1 MVVILFHN
9 NDDILLQ
16 KYQKEFILKNQSTEN
31 ILYAQHPIRCT
42 LSKDTLSK
50 LELKELG
57 KTITKI
63 TLEKVEW
70 DNESQTL
77 NCNATLHHHDKKQC
91 KLTFPLVHCLKTQK
105 KIAENTLIFPA
116 TSIFPKTL
124 KTFRIGNETI
134 IDSTSSIVSDYIWH

>member
-31 ILYAQHPIRCT
+31 ILYSQHPIRCT

-57 KTITKI
+57 KTINTI

-91 KLTFPLVHCLKTQK
+91 KLTFPLVS
-105 KIAENTLIFPA
+105 NTEVFSLRGFP
-116 TSIFPKTL
+116 SIILDIKEPPNKSSTL
-124 KTFRIGNETI
+124 LRSLVLYFLRPFL
-134 IDSTSSIVSDYIWH
+134 